1 MKKVVWS
8 TIIVIVCAILIL
20 GYALYVVFKL
30 MKDVDAIEA
39 ELDATQND
47 VINLMNEKNAEMAQR
62 PESQVNQTG
71 KESGAGESNSGA

>member
-1 MKKVVWS
+1 
-8 TIIVIVCAILIL
+8 
-20 GYALYVVFKL
+20 

-62 PESQVNQTG
+62 PQSQAT
-71 KESGAGESNSGA
+71 ELREEIRAGESNSGA

>member
-8 TIIVIVCAILIL
+8 TIIVIVCAIMIL

-47 VINLMNEKNAEMAQR
+47 VINLMNEKNAQMAER
-62 PESQVNQTG
+62 PKSTATEVR
-71 KESGAGESNSGA
+71 EEIRAGESDSGA